1 MNCKKIPIV
10 SFVIIVWIAIA
21 IGFVLDGRIII
32 IKWFNVII
40 WIVIMIRTI
49 C

>member
-1 MNCKKIPIV
+1 MHCKKIIIV

-21 IGFVLDGRIII
+21 IGFVLVGRIIII

-40 WIVIMIRTI
+40 WIVIQ
-49 C
+49 